1 MWRDYSSGLLKN
13 NHTSVLS
20 VRVSAFIS
28 ALLLSLLCGLF
39 YNMWKYEVER
49 IEREE
54 GGWHSRLI
62 GEISDK
68 DLEAIKNF
76 GNVKDAVRNESGKAG
91 ISTDIGDAGTLTDI
105 EGAETL
111 TDIEEAEELMDIEGA
126 EALTDI
132 EGAEALTD
140 IEGAEALTVN
150 EGEENSADLYFYDLR
165 NVFSDTP
172 RIAELVG
179 ISPEKAVYNYPLLAM
194 YLIRDSRD
202 TAPRLVFP
210 MFIIIMAM
218 ASMSLVVII
227 HNAFAV
233 SMNARVH
240 QFGIFSSIGATPR
253 QIRTCLLQEAAAL
266 CAVPVI
272 AGNMLGIAGAMGL
285 LHMTNVLL
293 AGGAAGR
300 HKAVFGVHPLVLA
313 GALGVTVVT
322 IWISAWLPARKLSR
336 LTPLEAIRS
345 TDELQLKRRKN
356 SPILARLFGV
366 EGELAGNALKA
377 QKKALRT
384 ASLSLALAFMAYT
397 MMQCFFSLSG
407 ISTRETYFERYQNVW
422 DIMVT
427 VKDAGA
433 DIFEETKAVRNL
445 AGVKDAA
452 AYQKASAKR
461 IITEEEMSED
471 MKAFGGFSHASGE
484 FVTKVDSGWLVNAPI
499 LVMDDDSFLDYC
511 KQIGIAPRLDGA
523 VIRNQIRDVTNPDFR
538 HPDFMP
544 YLKQD
549 DLEKESADALRE
561 SEKEES
567 VSDLGM
573 LEKEESV
580 SDLQQSEKTA
590 VSVLRQSGNEQV
602 TAEIPVLSYA
612 EEVPALREE
621 YATLDYYELVHFI
634 PVSLWE
640 EIKGQTGGGESDVYI
655 RVLGK
660 ENAAL
665 EVLNTLQ
672 DQIEQLLSRKYTVE
686 CENRIQEYETNRIQI
701 RGMMTFFGALCVL
714 LALIGI
720 GNIFSNT
727 LGFVRQRKREF
738 ARYMSIGLTPEELR
752 KMFCIEALAIAGR
765 PILITLPPAV
775 LAAGYMLKL
784 SYVDAG
790 EFLAE
795 APLMPITAFMLA
807 ILGAVGLAYFLAW
820 RNVRRISLAEVL
832 RDDTM
837 M

>member
-68 DLEAIKNF
+68 DLEVIKNF
-76 GNVKDAVRNESGKAG
+76 GNVKDAVRNES
-91 ISTDIGDAGTLTDI
+91 
-105 EGAETL
+105 
-111 TDIEEAEELMDIEGA
+111 
-126 EALTDI
+126 
-132 EGAEALTD
+132 
-140 IEGAEALTVN
+140 
-150 EGEENSADLYFYDLR
+150 EENSADLYFYDLR
-165 NVFSDTP
+165 NVFSDTQ
-172 RIAELVG
+172 RIVKLVG

-272 AGNMLGIAGAMGL
+272 AGNLLGIAGAMGL

-322 IWISAWLPARKLSR
+322 IWISAWLPAKKLSR

-384 ASLSLALAFMAYT
+384 ASFSLALAFMAYT

-499 LVMDDDSFLDYC
+499 LVMDDESFLDYC

-549 DLEKESADALRE
+549 DLEKES
-561 SEKEES
+561 
-567 VSDLGM
+567 VSI
-573 LEKEESV
+573 
-580 SDLQQSEKTA
+580 
-590 VSVLRQSGNEQV
+590 LRQSGNEQV

-621 YATLDYYELVHFI
+621 YAALDYYELVHFI

-640 EIKGQTGGGESDVYI
+640 EIKGQTGGGESDFYI
-655 RVLGK
+655 RVIGK

-665 EVLNTLQ
+665 EELNALQ

-686 CENRIQEYETNRIQI
+686 CENRIQEYETNRSQI
-701 RGMMTFFGALCVL
+701 WGMMTFFGALCVL

-795 APLMPITAFMLA
+795 APLMPIIAFMLA